1 MSVVKYNSRDI
12 YLMKLRHIIYGD
24 YTQNSWHPLR
34 GIRDPKTIEFIDNIK
49 ELNWDDYRLFLYGG
63 ILVDNY
69 TTYDIDGTIL
79 GPRDPER
86 IKYLLDNI
94 TRIGFSIGVYPD
106 IKWSEDLYD
115 PTRDGTKNI
124 NYAHYRGYKF
134 IDDRFY
140 RFASLNNGLYERDR
154 TWPLMKSQNN
164 GLVYKS
170 PIQII

>member
-1 MSVVKYNSRDI
+1 M
-12 YLMKLRHIIYGD
+12 
-24 YTQNSWHPLR
+24 R
-34 GIRDPKTIEFIDNIK
+34 GIQDSKTIEFIDKIK
-49 ELNWDDYRLFLYGG
+49 ELIWYDYRVVPSMEVY
-63 ILVDNY
+63 IVDDY

-94 TRIGFSIGVYPD
+94 TRIGFKLGVYPD
-106 IKWSEDLYD
+106 IKWGEDLYD
-115 PTRDGTKNI
+115 PTSDGTKNI

-170 PIQII
+170 PLQII